1 VTDANM
7 FDLRNSYHELTG
19 KFADQR
25 WGLPRLQSE
34 VSRLLGE
41 KAAREAERLEAE
53 NQKRIEKEILE
64 ARIAQRGNLTE
75 FIGLRNSDHLDEEEH
90 RFAYALR
97 RAVSLVEQEANE
109 VEKFANELRKNPTY
123 ALSWSKGLF
132 EMTAKAA
139 VARQMIH
146 WFNHGGTYSGWV
158 EEATKEALRKARSPS
173 MSTSPTSNL
182 METYIAAAWADAVSG
197 WW

>member
-1 VTDANM
+1 MTDAFN
-7 FDLRNSYHELTG
+7 LRNAYHELTG
-19 KFADQR
+19 NFADRR
-25 WGLPRLQSE
+25 WGLARLQTE
-34 VSRLLGE
+34 VSRLQEE
-41 KAAREAERLEAE
+41 KETREAERIAAE
-53 NQKRIEKEILE
+53 NQKRIAQEIRE
-64 ARIAQRGNLTE
+64 ARIARRGNLND
-75 FIGLRNSDHLDEEEH
+75 FIVLRNSDQLDEEDR

-109 VEKFANELRKNPTY
+109 IEKFANELRKNPTY

-132 EMTAKAA
+132 EMTAKAS
-139 VARQMIH
+139 VAREMIN
-146 WFNHGGTYSGWV
+146 WFNRGGTFSGWV

-182 METYIAAAWADAVSG
+182 MGTYIAAAWADAVSG

>member
-1 VTDANM
+1 MTDSNL
-7 FDLRNSYHELTG
+7 FVDLGNVYHKLTG
-19 KFADQR
+19 NFADRR
-25 WGLPRLQSE
+25 WGLPRLQAE
-34 VSRLLGE
+34 VSRLQEE
-41 KAAREAERLEAE
+41 KEIREAERIAAE
-53 NQKRIEKEILE
+53 NHKRIAQEIRE
-64 ARIAQRGNLTE
+64 ARIARRGILND
-75 FIGLRNSDHLDEEEH
+75 FIHQRNSDQLNEEER

-97 RAVSLVEQEANE
+97 RAVSLVEQQTNE

-132 EMTAKAA
+132 EMTAKAE

-146 WFNHGGTYSGWV
+146 WFNQGGTFSGWV

-197 WW
+197 W